1 MKNVTLSLLG
11 FSLILLA
18 IYIATGL
25 NSMEIVSLILA
36 IAGVIICIVAA
47 VKSAKNDE

>member
-11 FSLILLA
+11 IALILVGFCISVALETIEVISLI
-18 IYIATGL
+18 
-25 NSMEIVSLILA
+25 S
-36 IAGVIICIVAA
+36 GVIICIVAA